1 MDNTP
6 TDNKRAAPRRRVLK
20 AGIINF
26 GGGSVSCTVRNLSD
40 TGAAIEVESPIGIPA
55 TFDLVI
61 VEAERTRRHCRV
73 VWQHQKR
80 IGVAFD

>member
-1 MDNTP
+1 MEENH
-6 TDNKRAAPRRRVLK
+6 RVAPRRRVLK

-26 GGGSVSCTVRNLSD
+26 GGGSISCTVRNLSD

-55 TFDLVI
+55 SFDLVI
-61 VEAERTRRHCRV
+61 IEAEQLRRHCRV
-73 VWQHQKR
+73 VWQFQRR